1 MINFFI
7 PLDGDGGDRARQ
19 DIMRDFEVC
28 LLYWIFHFYFDPGS
42 SKYIAQDFRAHT
54 GKWAHHY
61 DAALP
66 EAVSEDQHIKN
77 NGNFTIGEVQD
88 WVEKHGGI
96 DGRLR
101 WFEAYSPNNAFY
113 QRIAKPLLSIRTAGS
128 IDVERKVK
136 PLKSKILTK
145 SRNQSRDQKSQMLF
159 RASEN
164 LRQLSKI
171 KMEFKRQGIPLPSTL
186 ARSNDFAT
194 CTPVK
199 TNIKA
204 QGIKSSDSDT
214 EEE

>member
-1 MINFFI
+1 MGEIGLVKISWGILRFVFSIEFFTFI
-7 PLDGDGGDRARQ
+7 LIQAHLNILLRTSVHTQESGRTITMPPCPRQ
-19 DIMRDFEVC
+19 SAKI
-28 LLYWIFHFYFDPGS
+28 
-42 SKYIAQDFRAHT
+42 
-54 GKWAHHY
+54 
-61 DAALP
+61 
-66 EAVSEDQHIKN
+66 
-77 NGNFTIGEVQD
+77 FTIGEVQD